1 MTLVRTLRFR
11 HPDADL
17 TSDVG
22 GEPAGLGLSARGG
35 LALVS
40 GDEAVRQSLL
50 LLLSTI
56 PGERVMRPTY
66 GCHLHRLVFWPN
78 DDTTAGLAIH
88 YVRRAVERFE
98 PRAEIVRVDATRDPQ
113 RPERLDLVLA
123 YKVRATATVD
133 ELDLALDLQGNL

>member
-1 MTLVRTLRFR
+1 MNGMRAIRFR

-17 TSDVG
+17 G
-22 GEPAGLGLSARGG
+22 GEPPGLGLSAQGG
-35 LALVS
+35 LAMAE

-50 LLLSTI
+50 MLLSTI

-88 YVRRAVERFE
+88 YVRRAVEQFE
-98 PRAEIVRVDATRDPQ
+98 PRAAILRVDATRDPNEPQ
-113 RPERLDLVLA
+113 RLDVVLA
-123 YKVRATATVD
+123 YKVRATASVD
-133 ELDLALDLQGNL
+133 TLAVALDLQP